1 MVKLRFER
9 SVKNLNKNPTI
20 KGLPD
25 QHALGQ
31 GREAKWGIVTNLKSI
46 SVHTNKTTESEPAVF
61 TMSMTHHGVRRS
73 DARNQ
78 RPRSSQSKFEVH
90 LSWISS
96 EAQISFHI
104 FPFFKTRG
112 RVPWTNAHTQR
123 RKKETQNNS
132 VFWTVCCLNLKIL
145 HLSDTGLARIITS
158 LCQTIKRF
166 DL

>member
-1 MVKLRFER
+1 MISNEMVKLRFER
-9 SVKNLNKNPTI
+9 LVKNLNKNPTI

-31 GREAKWGIVTNLKSI
+31 GREVKWGILTNIKGI
-46 SVHTNKTTESEPAVF
+46 SVHTNKTTESEPAVY
-61 TMSMTHHGVRRS
+61 TMSMTRHGVRRS

-96 EAQISFHI
+96 EAEISFHI

-123 RKKETQNNS
+123 RKKETQ
-132 VFWTVCCLNLKIL
+132 
-145 HLSDTGLARIITS
+145 R
-158 LCQTIKRF
+158 TIQFSERYAVWISKFFIFLIRV
-166 DL
+166 